1 MAGRAIHSYHFDSD
15 QSFVGLS
22 ISGEDNNDSST
33 MYVAVGVD
41 ELTMVTS
48 RETFLWP
55 DDKYKP
61 GMTSYF
67 DSTRL
72 IGFRTGKDC
81 K

>member
-1 MAGRAIHSYHFDSD
+1 
-15 QSFVGLS
+15 
-22 ISGEDNNDSST
+22 
-33 MYVAVGVD
+33 MYVAIGVD

-48 RETFLWP
+48 RETFLWTE
-55 DDKYKP
+55 DKFNPEK
-61 GMTSYF
+61 TSYY